1 MIKLPHRLSITG
13 DAVIE
18 TDGRIPGRYIA
29 PIDIVPRRV
38 QELYR
43 EVNDRLSAVARGFVK
58 TLRWIQRAS
67 SPQSPFGFVGFS
79 YSLDRSRWHAMPSAI
94 SALIEQG
101 QGMNITSN
109 AISEVSKEFAKGNV
123 EPLGHELIRE
133 AFDISHQAPR
143 SSLMIGVSA
152 LETGLK
158 NYVQFRVPN
167 SDILLE
173 KIQQSPSAFTMVQE
187 VIPALHKV
195 LKLESAE
202 FPLTSKLADYLR
214 TRVLKRNKVTHG
226 SLQSVNIPELLEFVN
241 FVRTLLYKLDVCRG
255 HDWAKAFTS
264 TNDHD

>member
-1 MIKLPHRLSITG
+1 MQSVRL
-13 DAVIE
+13 
-18 TDGRIPGRYIA
+18 
-29 PIDIVPRRV
+29 
-38 QELYR
+38 
-43 EVNDRLSAVARGFVK
+43 ARNS
-58 TLRWIQRAS
+58 Q
-67 SPQSPFGFVGFS
+67 
-79 YSLDRSRWHAMPSAI
+79 
-94 SALIEQG
+94 
-101 QGMNITSN
+101 
-109 AISEVSKEFAKGNV
+109 KGNI

-133 AFDISHQAPR
+133 AFDISHQVPR
-143 SSLMIGVSA
+143 SSFMIGVSA

-187 VIPALHKV
+187 VIPASHRG

-214 TRVLKRNKVTHG
+214 TWVLKRNKVTHG
-226 SLQSVNIPELLEFVN
+226 SLQSVNIPELLEFLN
-241 FVRTLLYKLDVCRG
+241 FVRTLLYKLDVCRS